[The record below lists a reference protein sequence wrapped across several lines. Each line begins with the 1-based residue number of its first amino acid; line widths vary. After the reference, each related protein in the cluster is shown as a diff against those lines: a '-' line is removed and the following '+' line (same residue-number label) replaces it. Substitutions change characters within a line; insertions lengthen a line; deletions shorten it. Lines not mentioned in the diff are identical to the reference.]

1 MGKPK
6 AVMKPKNTWWRS
18 PKILWIKF
26 CLIGSLLIGCAPV
39 VPPAESNPRTFAP
52 LSVEFLDEYWLPK
65 TEFQGTTVGGLS
77 ALYYDAQTGDYYA
90 LSDDRSQFAPAR
102 FYTFD
107 LDIDETGAIPQ
118 IQQLNLQTMTPLTT
132 PDGETFAPGSLDPEG
147 LVLSPRN
154 TLFISSEGDTDAAI
168 DPFVKE
174 FDREGRELTSLRIP
188 QRFLTGDRQRGVRNN
203 LGFESLAI
211 SAPSQAAVDP
221 FRIFVAPESSLHQDT
236 RSDNVGAPIRLLHYV
251 INPIGEPVLIA
262 EHLYPLEPA
271 PQGTFSNGLVEMIAL
286 PQEGYFLSLERSYG
300 LGGVSAK
307 LFQVTIG
314 NATDTARIESL
325 AGNPETVVPMQ
336 KTLLLDLRQLGIGL
350 DNLEGMTLGPQL
362 ADGSQS
368 LLLISDDNFSTDQVN
383 QLLLFRL
390 SNSAAKVTSK

>member
-1 MGKPK
+1 MNL
-6 AVMKPKNTWWRS
+6 KNAWWRS
-18 PKILWIKF
+18 PTALLLKLCIIT
-26 CLIGSLLIGCAPV
+26 SLLIGCAPV
-39 VPPAESNPRTFAP
+39 VPPAGSNPRSNPRSFAP
-52 LSVEFLDEYWLPK
+52 LTVEFLDEYRLPK

-77 ALYYDAQTGDYYA
+77 ALYYNPQANEYYA

-107 LDIDETGAIPQ
+107 LTIDETGVIPQ
-118 IQQLNLQTMTPLTT
+118 LQQLNLKTVTPLTT
-132 PDGETFAPGSLDPEG
+132 PNGETFPPGSLDPEG

-188 QRFLTGDRQRGVRNN
+188 QRFLTGDRQRGVQNN

-211 SAPSQAAVDP
+211 SAPSQAAADP
-221 FRIFVAPESSLHQDT
+221 FRLFVAPESSLRQDT
-236 RSDNVGAPIRLLHYV
+236 NAENTAAPIRLLHYV

-262 EHLYPLEPA
+262 EHLYPLEPT
-271 PQGTFSNGLVEMIAL
+271 PQSTVSNGLVEMIAL
-286 PQEGYFLSLERSYG
+286 PQEGHFLSLERTYG
-300 LGGVSAK
+300 LAGPGAK

-325 AGNPETVVPMQ
+325 AGSPETVVPLR
-336 KTLLLDLRQLGIGL
+336 KTLLLDLRTLGISL
-350 DNLEGMTLGPQL
+350 DNLEGMTLGPKF

-368 LLLISDDNFSTDQVN
+368 LLLISDDNFSANQVN

-390 SNSAAKVTSK
+390 RSEAARVTSK